1 MHSKEV
7 STRRIARV
15 DGTGYRWLRHPPERI
30 AGQPVRPEWP
40 SYAPFNML
48 GNLSG
53 LPVATLPVRLP
64 DGGLPVGALLFANPG
79 QEALLLSALAQA
91 ETLRGPLAPPLLTSA
106 R

>member
-1 MHSKEV
+1 MEPAAHRNV
-7 STRRIARV
+7 RRV
-15 DGTGYRWLRHPPERI
+15 RWLAGEHLRLHPPERI
-30 AGQPVRPEWP
+30 AGQPVRPDWP

-53 LPVATLPVRLP
+53 LPVATLPVRLT